1 MNDHSHALRGN
12 ASREALRPRLR
23 DAEHHGL
30 HVHSETYDRSYALR
44 GNASWDAPRPLLRD
58 AERHGHDQIPGGKL
72 DQDLAGVSTM

>member
-44 GNASWDAPRPLLRD
+44 GNASWDAPRPGD
-58 AERHGHDQIPGGKL
+58 AERRWLHSHAERGNDHVANKNN
-72 DQDLAGVSTM
+72 